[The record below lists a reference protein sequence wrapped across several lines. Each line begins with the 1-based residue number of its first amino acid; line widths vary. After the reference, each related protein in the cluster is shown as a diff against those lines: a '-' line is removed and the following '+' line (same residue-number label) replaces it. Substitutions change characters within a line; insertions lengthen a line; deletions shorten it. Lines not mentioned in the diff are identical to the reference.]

1 MRLLKPY
8 LVAEE
13 LNGRKSRKGIS
24 ITLQV
29 AMEYETVNTIPFITG
44 KENNAIPTQITVFVI
59 TILASFRGCFS
70 LY

>member
-29 AMEYETVNTIPFITG
+29 AMEYEDC
-44 KENNAIPTQITVFVI
+44 KLQ
-59 TILASFRGCFS
+59 FRS
-70 LY
+70 